1 MNIELKY
8 RDHVLA
14 IWKKYQNLPFLNESN
29 CEYRKSPLLPSELT
43 DNAILFIGI
52 NPAFKKGD
60 TVADEYREI
69 EFYLQNENHVEIN
82 YFQRFKEIADYC
94 GERWTHIDMLF
105 VRETDQSQIDKLS
118 YTTEGINFIQDQIEF
133 AFQIIEESQPK
144 LILVSNAFATELF
157 GKKKAK
163 HQVFDKIW
171 KGYSLDFEKDFDAAI
186 GTYTIEINGKPTP
199 IIFSG
204 MLSGQRALDNGS
216 FERLKWQMKWI
227 LQKSK

>member
-1 MNIELKY
+1 MNVESKFKEK
-8 RDHVLA
+8 VLA
-14 IWKKYQNLPFLNESN
+14 IWKKHKSLEFLTEPG
-29 CEYRKSPLLPSELT
+29 CEYRKSPLLPHELI

-60 TVADEYREI
+60 MLAEEFKEI
-69 EFYLQNENHVEIN
+69 EFFYQNENHVEIN
-82 YFQRFKEIADYC
+82 YFKRFKEIADYC

-118 YTTEGINFIQDQIEF
+118 YTKEGIEFIQDQIEISF
-133 AFQIIEESQPK
+133 EIMEECQPK
-144 LILVSNAFATELF
+144 LVLVSNAFASELF
-157 GKKKAK
+157 GKKKVK

-171 KGYSLDFEKDFDAAI
+171 KGYSLDFNTDFDESI
-186 GTYTIEINGKPTP
+186 GTYTIELNGKPTP

-227 LQKSK
+227 LNKF